1 MAHCEYCG
9 EETDNGNLEEID
21 GAIVRVCDN
30 CRNNPTFGGEL
41 YARQLENGADK
52 PVEQPKPV
60 ERHSFNPNAS
70 WLEKL
75 NQIKK
80 NHETT
85 ALIDDEKLREVYKQL
100 EFYTQIKEKMMAHIQ
115 EIMEER
121 GITSLKTNYFTISYT
136 PEHTSSKFDQTAFKN
151 EHPDL
156 FEQFQKRSPVKASVR
171 ITLKKEKKGEKENA

>member
-52 PVEQPKPV
+52 PVEQPKQL
-60 ERHSFNPNAS
+60 EHHSFNPNAS

-80 NHETT
+80 DHETT
-85 ALIDDEKLREVYKQL
+85 ALIDEQKLLQVTRELDRLKNEESAFKAQL
-100 EFYTQIKEKMMAHIQ
+100 L
-115 EIMEER
+115 EIMER
-121 GITSLKTNYFTISYT
+121 NGTKSIKTKYFTITYVE
-136 PEHTSSKFDQTAFKN
+136 EHSQRKLDTKAL
-151 EHPDL
+151 EEAHPDL
-156 FEQFQKRSPVKASVR
+156 CAEFMKTSTVKASVK
-171 ITLKKEKKGEKENA
+171 ITLKKEKKGEESK